1 MSKKDLAKL
10 MQTNNPANQ
19 KREAVTPANL
29 YTNASIPASQHTG
42 TPATPQASKPVEQQA
57 GKTVSPLTVKP
68 VSLTPSKPVHQQ
80 AGKPVTK
87 YTTYLATDTVKRLKR
102 YAFDNEIK
110 VTQVLQEATD
120 KYLKSKGA

>member
-42 TPATPQASKPVEQQA
+42 TTASPQASKPVKQQA
-57 GKTVSPLTVKP
+57 GKTVSPPTVKP
-68 VSLTPSKPVHQQ
+68 VDLTPSKPVHQQ

-87 YTTYLATDTVKRLKR
+87 YTTYLSTDTVKRLKR

-110 VTQVLQEATD
+110 ATQVLQEATD